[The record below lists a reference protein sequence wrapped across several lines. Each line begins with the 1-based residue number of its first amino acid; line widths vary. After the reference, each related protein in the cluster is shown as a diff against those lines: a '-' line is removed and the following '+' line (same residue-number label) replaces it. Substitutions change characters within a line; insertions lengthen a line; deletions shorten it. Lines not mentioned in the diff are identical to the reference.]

1 MESHLERLTDLLLL
15 KNDSLAHAQARTWVE
30 LLWSDFEATYARA
43 GEKYQGAEM
52 TEAIVRKW
60 IEQYGPRLHEFVA
73 TNPKYQH
80 LLNQDDYLKH

>member
-1 MESHLERLTDLLLL
+1 MESYFERLTDLLLL
-15 KNDSLAHAQARTWVE
+15 KNDSLAYAQARTWVE
-30 LLWSDFEATYARA
+30 LLWEDFEATYAKA
-43 GEKYQGAEM
+43 GEKYKGKEM

-73 TNPKYQH
+73 SNPKYKH